1 MAMQMQQA
9 FDAQMLTKMVRL
21 AQSVG
26 AYDADNNWID
36 GTIKKSNIWGVI
48 QAGNK
53 FSQFDEG
60 IALRNMDGGIRF
72 TDYRSLYVTDRF
84 ALASTDKVLYKG
96 KYYNILQQSDES
108 EFGFHSYLLEL
119 SENFT
124 L

>member
-9 FDAQMLTKMVRL
+9 FDSQMLTKMVRVK
-21 AQSVG
+21 QFVG
-26 AYDADNNWID
+26 HFDSTNDWIK
-36 GTIKKSNIWGVI
+36 GAVSYSNIWGVI

-60 IALRNMDGGIRF
+60 IALRNMDGGDRF
-72 TDYRSLYVTDRF
+72 SDYRSLYVTERF
-84 ALASTDKVLYKG
+84 ALDNTDKVFYKG
-96 KYYNILQQSDES
+96 KYYNILQKSDES

-119 SENFT
+119 SENFK

>member
-9 FDAQMLTKMVRL
+9 FDSQMLTKMIKVE
-21 AQSVG
+21 QFVG
-26 AYDADNNWID
+26 HFDDINNWIK
-36 GTIKKSNIWGVI
+36 GAVSYSNIWGVL

-60 IALRNMDGGIRF
+60 ISLRNMDGGDRF
-72 TDYRSLYVTDRF
+72 SDFRSLYVTDRF
-84 ALASTDKVLYKG
+84 ALKNTDKVFYKG

-119 SENFT
+119 SENFET
-124 L
+124 